1 MKRKKISEGICD
13 GKAFFFFKLIKM
25 TNIWVILTK
34 VNWVIIAHGLVTAM
48 SQGIG
53 RIIWEYY
60 VIKGLTLQ

>member
-1 MKRKKISEGICD
+1 
-13 GKAFFFFKLIKM
+13 M

-53 RIIWEYY
+53 RVIWEYY